1 MKLFAG
7 FDSDIVYALSNDDN
21 VYVWG
26 SGTTM
31 LGVMKADRE
40 RLECVAD
47 FEVEIDSNNDEDD
60 GIVYAEDQGEDDE
73 LDPDDGENEEGLGL
87 DASSE
92 DSGSGVVVLV
102 SNVS

>member
-31 LGVMKADRE
+31 LGVMKVDRK
-40 RLECVAD
+40 RLECVVD
-47 FEVEIDSNNDEDD
+47 FEVEIDRNNEDD
-60 GIVYAEDQGEDDE
+60 DIVYADDQGDDDE
-73 LDPDDGENEEGLGL
+73 LDPDDGEREEGLGL

-92 DSGSGVVVLV
+92 DSGSGVVAFV